1 MNWVELQIWQKQG
14 LIWILPGLAGE
25 KCNRPKKTPFFKIL
39 IFCQLQGQ
47 LVPGRRE
54 HNHPAEPEV
63 YAAKQARARLR
74 EGLEETGGSVA
85 EAVHQVRTSLQASKL
100 VHKLQPTDWWG

>member
-1 MNWVELQIWQKQG
+1 M
-14 LIWILPGLAGE
+14 AG
-25 KCNRPKKTPFFKIL
+25 
-39 IFCQLQGQ
+39 G
-47 LVPGRRE
+47 RE

-85 EAVHQVRTSLQASKL
+85 QAVDQVQMGKHLK
-100 VHKLQPTDWWG
+100 